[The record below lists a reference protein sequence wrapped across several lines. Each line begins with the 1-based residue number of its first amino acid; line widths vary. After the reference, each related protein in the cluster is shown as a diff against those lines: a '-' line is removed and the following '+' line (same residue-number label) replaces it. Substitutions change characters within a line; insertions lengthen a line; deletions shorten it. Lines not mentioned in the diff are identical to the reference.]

1 MSVEGGIAFRGALQI
16 AVVGFLGWGAIVY
29 YESVFMRI
37 ATFGAIIW
45 LWINLWLDHRWLS

>member
-1 MSVEGGIAFRGALQI
+1 MSVEGGIAFRGPLQI